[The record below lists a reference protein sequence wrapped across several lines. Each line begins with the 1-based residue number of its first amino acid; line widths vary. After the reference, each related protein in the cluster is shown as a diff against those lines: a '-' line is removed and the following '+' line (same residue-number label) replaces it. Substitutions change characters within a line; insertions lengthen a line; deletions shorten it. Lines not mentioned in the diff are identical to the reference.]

1 MTTVAT
7 TRIGLGFGVVR
18 LAIRLALRI
27 LRRLAISR
35 GRSGAIAFGGL
46 CGGCFPITESG
57 GGATAMLVLIDTSFV
72 GRHDNIALLLFL
84 TAWIAQNTAD
94 GREKT
99 SNVNI

>member
-72 GRHDNIALLLFL
+72 GRHDIALLLFL